1 MVRSW
6 EVGRRTFLR
15 GLGVA
20 MALPMLDAM
29 MPSIGRAAAAASD
42 GGAMAGVFPRRMGVV
57 YAPNGVNVANFTA
70 DALGAD
76 YTLPVT
82 LDPLAAFRKDFT
94 LISGLAQH
102 NTLALGDGGGD
113 HARASATFLT
123 GVHPRKTAG
132 ADIRAGVSFDQVA
145 AEKIGHLTR
154 LPSLELSGA
163 VTQHSGACDAGYSCA
178 YQFNIS
184 WHTESMPMNPET
196 DPRAVFERL
205 FGDASSDQSQA
216 ARDNRQAMQK
226 SVLDFVLGDA
236 GDLNSKLGAADS
248 HKMDQYLTAVRELEK
263 RVESVSQ
270 TAIKPPP
277 GVTAPPM
284 FEDFEQH
291 LDLMFDMIVLALQ
304 TDSTRIFTFILSH
317 EGGNR
322 PYPMIGISDG
332 HHELSHHANDPVK
345 LAKLAK
351 IDLFHTKKMAQFLG
365 KIKAVQEGDGNMLD
379 NSMILFG
386 SGLSDGNR
394 HLPDHLPIV
403 LCGGGGGSL
412 SPGRHIAAP
421 GGSAPLNNLYL
432 AMLDR
437 IGAPIDRF
445 GDSTAAL
452 DSIG

>member
-1 MVRSW
+1 MNRPW
-6 EVGRRTFLR
+6 QIDRRTFLR
-15 GLGVA
+15 GLGA
-20 MALPMLDAM
+20 AIALPMLDAM
-29 MPSIGRAAAAASD
+29 IPPLGSGALAAGAAAI
-42 GGAMAGVFPRRMGVV
+42 FPRRMGVI
-57 YAPNGVNVANFTA
+57 YSPNGVNVANWTTPE
-70 DALGAD
+70 LGAN
-76 YTLPVT
+76 YKLPVT
-82 LDPLAAFRKDFT
+82 LEPMAAFRDDFT

-132 ADIRAGVSFDQVA
+132 ADIRAGTSFDQIA

-184 WHTESMPMNPET
+184 WHSESMPMNPET

-205 FGDASSDQSQA
+205 FGDASSHESAA
-216 ARDNRQAMQK
+216 ARAHRQAMQK
-226 SVLDFVLGDA
+226 SVLDFVMNDA
-236 GDLNSKLGAADS
+236 AALNAKLGANDS

-263 RVESVSQ
+263 RVDSATQ
-270 TAIKPPP
+270 AAIKPPP
-277 GVTAPPM
+277 GVQAPPM

-345 LAKLAK
+345 LAKIAK
-351 IDLFHTKKMAQFLG
+351 IDLFHTKKMAQLLARF
-365 KIKAVQEGDGNMLD
+365 KAIQEGDGTLLD

-386 SGLSDGNR
+386 SGLSDGNQHR
-394 HLPDHLPIV
+394 PENLPIL
-403 LCGGGGGSL
+403 LCGRGGGSL
-412 SPGRHIAAP
+412 TPGRHLMAP

-432 AMLDR
+432 SMLDR
-437 IGAPIDRF
+437 IGAPTERF
-445 GDSTAAL
+445 GDSTGKL
-452 DSIG
+452 ESIG

>member
-1 MVRSW
+1 MARSW

-29 MPSIGRAAAAASD
+29 LPSISRAAAASGNPAST
-42 GGAMAGVFPRRMGVV
+42 FPRRMGVV

-70 DALGAD
+70 TGLGAD
-76 YTLPVT
+76 YQLPVT
-82 LDPLAAFRKDFT
+82 LEPLAPFRKDFT
-94 LISGLAQH
+94 LISGLQQH

-132 ADIRAGVSFDQVA
+132 ADIKAGISFDQIA

-184 WHTESMPMNPET
+184 WHTVSMPMNPET

-205 FGDASSDQSQA
+205 FGDASSDESVA
-216 ARDNRQAMQK
+216 ARANRQAMQK
-226 SVLDFVLGDA
+226 SVLDFVLDDA
-236 GDLNSKLGAADS
+236 GSLDSKLGASDS
-248 HKMDQYLTAVRELEK
+248 RKMDQYLTAVRELEK
-263 RVESVSQ
+263 RVEAVSA
-270 TAIKPPP
+270 TAVKPPP

-351 IDLFHTKKMAQFLG
+351 IDLFHTKKMAQFLT

-403 LCGGGGGSL
+403 LCGSGGGSL
-412 SPGRHIAAP
+412 TPGRHVEAP
-421 GGSAPLNNLYL
+421 GGTAPLNNLFL
-432 AMLDR
+432 SMLDR
-437 IGAPIDRF
+437 VGAPTDRF
-445 GDSTAAL
+445 GDSTGKL
-452 DSIG
+452 EIIG